1 MGNCTLTTVGSLD
14 LDAYRNDTFEQTFVW
29 KDAEGVEVDLTD
41 YTARMQIR
49 ASRENDTVLK
59 EITNGGGITLGGI
72 AGTIQ
77 LKFISGVDSIDNVY
91 DLELT
96 DAGGDGTVTTL
107 ITGRYTEAPD
117 VSRD

>member
-1 MGNCTLTTVGSLD
+1 MSCTQTTPVGILALT
-14 LDAYRNDTFEQTFVW
+14 AYRNDTFEQTFVW
-29 KDAEGVEVDLTD
+29 NDADGVPVDLTD

-49 ASRENDTVLK
+49 ATRDSAVLK
-59 EITNGGGITLGGI
+59 ELTSGAEITLGTTE
-72 AGTIQ
+72 GTIQ
-77 LKFISGVDSIDNVY
+77 LKYISDVDNENSVY

-107 ITGRYTEAPD
+107 LTGNYTEIPD